1 MYEPKLEKDIRCA
14 LDYGLSLIGGRW
26 KSRILC
32 ILGQLGRVRYGTL
45 REQLVNISDT
55 VLSATLKELLSAG
68 LILREQFNE
77 IPPHTE
83 YRLSEQGERLQPIL
97 LSICRWAGTRHNP
110 GQRPL
115 CARCRFDDP
124 REQGRM

>member
-1 MYEPKLEKDIRCA
+1 MYEPKTEKDIRCA

-32 ILGQLGRVRYGTL
+32 ILGQFGQIRYGAL

-55 VLSATLKELLSAG
+55 VLSATLKELLTAG
-68 LILREQFNE
+68 LITRVQFNE

-83 YRLSEQGERLQPIL
+83 YRLSPLGESVQPIL
-97 LSICRWAGTRHNP
+97 LSICRWADIQHSPGTEP
-110 GQRPL
+110 I
-115 CARCRFDDP
+115 CSRCRFHP
-124 REQGRM
+124 HGE